1 MRLNVLIFWKF
12 SALKR
17 SCFNFIFVFYEKFLP
32 LNTITVFQ
40 YYPSEV

>member
-17 SCFNFIFVFYEKFLP
+17 CFIFISYEKFLP
-32 LNTITVFQ
+32 LNTIAVFQ
-40 YYPSEV
+40 YYPSGV